1 MGMTTKQFRSF
12 KARMAEAGLS
22 PIKLRAMRAKPATT
36 ADNGAGGAP
45 LIDGWLTVKESQG
58 WVTIDK
64 GRYVAVRSWGLWPHM
79 GKVKETIYGA
89 GTRVRVVV
97 TGGPDRL
104 TQWEILPPV

>member
-1 MGMTTKQFRSF
+1 MGMTNKQFRSF

-22 PIKLRAMRAKPATT
+22 PIAITAMRAKPATT
-36 ADNGAGGAP
+36 ADSGSGGAP
-45 LIDGWLTVKESQG
+45 LIDGWLTVKESQS
-58 WVTIDK
+58 WVTIPK

-79 GKVKETIYGA
+79 GKVKQNIYGA
-89 GTRVRVVV
+89 GTRVRVTV